1 MFYFT
6 LLNPYLIF
14 MFIVLLFS
22 GTIYAIFTYQEFI
35 AKHKKTILTIVMILL
50 IWSQLVRYGYVLIRD
65 GFVLADY
72 PPFFICRISSLVLLY
87 YVISK
92 DKRVESFLFYWGA
105 TGLAGIIY
113 PNGPIDNIANLTET
127 FYIDHFLLGVTPFFL
142 VVYQGFKPSRKN
154 LFQIT
159 AVMLVVLLVFIPINN
174 VLDTDYFYTKDQS
187 IFGVLFPNLPTSIF
201 GVSTPNFPS
210 VLFAFAHST
219 VALGFFTIYYRF
231 LTNYNPKVSQVKA

>member
-1 MFYFT
+1 M
-6 LLNPYLIF
+6 I
-14 MFIVLLFS
+14 IVLLFA

-35 AKHKKTILTIVMILL
+35 NKHKKIILVVVTVLL
-50 IWSQLVRYGYVLIRD
+50 VWSQLVRYGYVLIRD

-87 YVISK
+87 YVITT

-142 VVYQGFKPSRKN
+142 VVYQGFQPNRKN
-154 LFQIT
+154 LIQIT
-159 AVMLVVLLVFIPINN
+159 ALMLIVLLLFIPINN
-174 VLDTDYFYTKDQS
+174 LLDTDFFYTKDQS

-201 GVSTPNFPS
+201 GISTPNFPS
-210 VLFAFAHST
+210 VLFSITHTVVAF
-219 VALGFFTIYYRF
+219 GFFSIYYRYF
-231 LTNYNPKVSQVKA
+231 TEYHTKEV